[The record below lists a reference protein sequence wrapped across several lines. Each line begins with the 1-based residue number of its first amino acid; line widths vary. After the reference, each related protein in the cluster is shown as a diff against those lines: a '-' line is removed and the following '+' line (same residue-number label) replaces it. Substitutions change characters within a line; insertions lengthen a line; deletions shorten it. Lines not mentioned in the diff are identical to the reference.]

1 MKYIYFLK
9 AGENHYKVGIAS
21 NVNSRVSGIQTSNP
35 VHIDIVATKLVNEA
49 EQVESNIHKALKEM
63 RVEDGGTEWFQ
74 LTPSQAIEVAILINK
89 NPEIDISDRI
99 TMDAIV
105 RQQRWSQKII
115 SKKLGQVINVYQKHP
130 IIKTV
135 KNADKQHTPTDTE
148 KSKDSLN
155 DDDTMT
161 KAIEVFQ
168 AEGKASTSLLQRKL
182 SIGYS
187 KAARVMDKLEEAGF
201 ITAQDG
207 ARPREL
213 INGGFSNTKDEES

>member
-35 VHIDIVATKLVNEA
+35 VHIDIVATKLVNDA

-63 RVEDGGTEWFQ
+63 RVDGGGTEWFQ

-105 RQQRWSQKII
+105 RQQKWSQKII
-115 SKKLGQVINVYQKHP
+115 NKKLDQVINVYQKHP
-130 IIKTV
+130 LVKQVKKIEKQQILVEPTTV
-135 KNADKQHTPTDTE
+135 K
-148 KSKDSLN
+148 DSMN
-155 DDDTMT
+155 DDDVMA

-182 SIGYS
+182 SIGYA

-213 INGGFSNTKDEES
+213 INGGFSNTSLNE

>member
-9 AGENHYKVGIAS
+9 AGDNHYKVGIAS

-35 VHIDIVATKLVNEA
+35 VHIDIVATKLINDA

-63 RVEDGGTEWFQ
+63 RVDGGGTEWFQ
-74 LTPSQAIEVAILINK
+74 LTPAQAIEVAILINK

-105 RQQRWSQKII
+105 RQQKWSQKII
-115 SKKLGQVINVYQKHP
+115 NKKLDQVINVYQKHP
-130 IIKTV
+130 LVKTV
-135 KNADKQHTPTDTE
+135 KKIEKQQILTE
-148 KSKDSLN
+148 PSTAKESMN
-155 DDDTMT
+155 DDDVMT

-182 SIGYS
+182 SIGYA

-213 INGGFSNTKDEES
+213 INGGFSLTKDEE

>member
-35 VHIDIVATKLVNEA
+35 VHIDIVATKLVNDA

-63 RVEDGGTEWFQ
+63 RVDGGGTEWFQ
-74 LTPSQAIEVAILINK
+74 LTPTQAIEVAILINK

-105 RQQRWSQKII
+105 RQQKWSQKII
-115 SKKLGQVINVYQKHP
+115 NKKLDQVINVYQKHP
-130 IIKTV
+130 LV
-135 KNADKQHTPTDTE
+135 KQVKKIEKRQILAEPTT
-148 KSKDSLN
+148 SKDSMN
-155 DDDTMT
+155 DDDVMA

-182 SIGYS
+182 SIGYA

-213 INGGFSNTKDEES
+213 INGGFSNTKDDE

>member
-9 AGENHYKVGIAS
+9 AVDNHYKVGIAS
-21 NVNSRVSGIQTSNP
+21 NVNSRVSGIQSSNP
-35 VHIDIVATKLVNEA
+35 VHIEIVATKLVNDA
-49 EQVESNIHKALKEM
+49 EQVESNIHKAIKEM
-63 RVEDGGTEWFQ
+63 RVDGGGTEWFQ

-105 RQQRWSQKII
+105 RQQKWSQKII
-115 SKKLGQVINVYQKHP
+115 NKKLDQVINVYQKHP
-130 IIKTV
+130 LVKQVKKIEKQQIISE
-135 KNADKQHTPTDTE
+135 PTAA
-148 KSKDSLN
+148 KDSMN
-155 DDDTMT
+155 DDDVMA
-161 KAIEVFQ
+161 KAIAVFQ

-182 SIGYS
+182 SIGYA

-213 INGGFSNTKDEES
+213 INGGFSVTKDEE

>member
-35 VHIDIVATKLVNEA
+35 VHIDIVATKLVNDA

-63 RVEDGGTEWFQ
+63 RVDGGGTEWFQ

-105 RQQRWSQKII
+105 RQQKWSQKII
-115 SKKLGQVINVYQKHP
+115 NKKLDQVINVYQKHP
-130 IIKTV
+130 LV
-135 KNADKQHTPTDTE
+135 KQVKKIEKQQILTQPAAV
-148 KSKDSLN
+148 KDALN
-155 DDDTMT
+155 DDDVMA

-168 AEGKASTSLLQRKL
+168 VEGKASTSLLQRKL
-182 SIGYS
+182 SIGYA

-213 INGGFSNTKDEES
+213 INGGFSATKDED

>member
-35 VHIDIVATKLVNEA
+35 VHIDIVATKLVNDA

-63 RVEDGGTEWFQ
+63 RVNGGGTEWFQ
-74 LTPSQAIEVAILINK
+74 LTPTQAIEVAILINK

-105 RQQRWSQKII
+105 RQQKWSQKII
-115 SKKLGQVINVYQKHP
+115 NKKLDQVINVYQKHP
-130 IIKTV
+130 LV
-135 KNADKQHTPTDTE
+135 KQVKKIEKQQIFAEPTS
-148 KSKDSLN
+148 SKDSMN
-155 DDDTMT
+155 DDDVMA

-182 SIGYS
+182 SIGYA

-201 ITAQDG
+201 ITSQDG

-213 INGGFSNTKDEES
+213 INSKLARAQDD

>member
-9 AGENHYKVGIAS
+9 AGDNHYKVGIAS

-35 VHIDIVATKLVNEA
+35 VHIDIVATKLVNDA

-63 RVEDGGTEWFQ
+63 RVDGGGTEWFQ
-74 LTPSQAIEVAILINK
+74 LTPIQAIEVAILINK

-105 RQQRWSQKII
+105 RQQKWSQKII
-115 SKKLGQVINVYQKHP
+115 NKKLDQVINVYQKHP
-130 IIKTV
+130 LV
-135 KNADKQHTPTDTE
+135 KQVKKIEKQQVIAQPE
-148 KSKDSLN
+148 VAKESMN
-155 DDDTMT
+155 DDDVMA

-182 SIGYS
+182 SIGYA

-213 INGGFSNTKDEES
+213 INGGFSVTKNED